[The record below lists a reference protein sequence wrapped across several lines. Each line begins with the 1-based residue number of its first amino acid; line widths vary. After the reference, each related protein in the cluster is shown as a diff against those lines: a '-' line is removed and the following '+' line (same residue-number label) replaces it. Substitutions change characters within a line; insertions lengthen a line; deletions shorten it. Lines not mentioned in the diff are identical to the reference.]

1 MFSLIKSG
9 VPFYSKKFLDALL
22 ELDLQTSNPKL
33 YPNSLDTLLLKTEE
47 DKLIPVGNK
56 DYVDYRSISDRKR
69 DIADILIESDYKGV
83 IIDSIKFDEVQALQE
98 SIVGSNL
105 SVKLL
110 KGDIS
115 VLLDIPETYEEYLSN
130 LSKKNRHELKRK
142 LKKFQ
147 REFPE
152 YEISFGSNED
162 HFATFIDLHRNSSKE
177 KKEFMTDEV
186 ESFFAHLLKIKGW
199 KIYILWVNKEAVAA
213 LDHELQV
220 TKERKILAD
229 LENTRD
235 DLQQERSEYNADRL
249 KYLSQEKTYR
259 VQLAKLEAIDR
270 NKLGDK
276 ITNIESITDT
286 HLDAIKVQQKR
297 LKLDSK
303 VSILDVQIEK
313 LNNDVKSQEGK
324 IEQLLSDG

>member
-1 MFSLIKSG
+1 MFSSIKPG
-9 VPFYSKKFLDALL
+9 EPFYSKKFLDALL

-115 VLLDIPETYEEYLSN
+115 VLLEIPETYEEYLSN

-162 HFATFIDLHRNSSKE
+162 HLATFIDLHRNSSKE
-177 KKEFMTDEV
+177 KEEFMTDEV

-199 KIYILWVNKEAVAA
+199 KVYILWVDKEAVAA
-213 LDHELQV
+213 CFCFEN
-220 TKERKILAD
+220 KEALYLYNSGINRDFDGFSVGIFLTHYLISKSISEKKKIFDFLKGLERYKFD
-229 LENTRD
+229 LGGKPE
-235 DLQQERSEYNADRL
+235 
-249 KYLSQEKTYR
+249 
-259 VQLAKLEAIDR
+259 QLY
-270 NKLGDK
+270 
-276 ITNIESITDT
+276 NIE
-286 HLDAIKVQQKR
+286 LKKV
-297 LKLDSK
+297 
-303 VSILDVQIEK
+303 
-313 LNNDVKSQEGK
+313 
-324 IEQLLSDG
+324 

>member
-47 DKLIPVGNK
+47 DQLIPVGNK

-162 HFATFIDLHRNSSKE
+162 HLATFIDLHRNSSKE
-177 KKEFMTDEV
+177 KEEFMTDEV

-199 KIYILWVNKEAVAA
+199 KVYILWVNKEAVAA
-213 LDHELQV
+213 CFCFE
-220 TKERKILAD
+220 TKEALYLYNSGINRDFDGFSVGIFLTHYLISKSISEKKKIFDFLKGLERYKFD
-229 LENTRD
+229 LGGKPE
-235 DLQQERSEYNADRL
+235 
-249 KYLSQEKTYR
+249 
-259 VQLAKLEAIDR
+259 QLY
-270 NKLGDK
+270 
-276 ITNIESITDT
+276 NIE
-286 HLDAIKVQQKR
+286 LKKV
-297 LKLDSK
+297 
-303 VSILDVQIEK
+303 
-313 LNNDVKSQEGK
+313 
-324 IEQLLSDG
+324 